1 MATVRLRVMT
11 IHTIV
16 LTKTECT
23 VSAMTGT
30 VVTQQLALDCILA
43 LHLQSYFS
51 VRSLNTL
58 REINC

>member
-1 MATVRLRVMT
+1 MT